1 LTWLRL
7 LPALLAFLLR
17 LIPGPRIV
25 DDAFITFRYAR
36 NLTTGAGLVFN
47 PGELVLGTTTPLY
60 TFLLASL
67 STLLGIHDLPVLAWL
82 LNALIDV
89 IGVTITGWLG
99 KRLTGSRAVGIGAA
113 LLWAAAPYSVTF
125 AIGGLETSLV
135 ITLLLGAFA
144 LYLTGRER
152 GSAFLLGLAT
162 LTRPDVLI
170 AAALIFAGMG
180 WPCVRGRLLRRP
192 AGGGSGPSFPVAPA
206 VTYLLTLA
214 PWLVFAIVTYGSPL
228 PNSIAAKSVAYHLPR
243 EAALVRLV
251 QHAATPFHEH
261 LLHPQLPILGILV
274 YPALFAA
281 GALHVT
287 RSDRRAWPLFVYP
300 AAYAAVYALANPL
313 IFRWYLSPPV
323 PFYFLGILAGMWA
336 LVGLVPAVVRPSGRR
351 ASLVAGASVLAL
363 AMELNAWTSK
373 PPGPPPKPAPEMA
386 WIELETLY
394 RQVAADVAP
403 ELRATGGR
411 LAAGDIGVL
420 GWYTGAPIL
429 DLVGLISPQ
438 ASEYY
443 PLADEAYVINYAVSP
458 DLVLDERPEM
468 VVILEAYGRNTLAVD
483 ADFRAAYELWREY
496 PSDIYGSTSMQV
508 YRLRAF

>member
-25 DDAFITFRYAR
+25 DDAFITFRYVR
-36 NLTTGAGLVFN
+36 NLTSGAGLVFN

-60 TFLLASL
+60 SFLLGSL
-67 STLLGIHDLPVLAWL
+67 STILGTDDLPVLAWL
-82 LNALIDV
+82 LNALIDA
-89 IGVTITGWLG
+89 IGVTIAGWLG
-99 KRLTGSRAVGIGAA
+99 KRLTGSRTVGVAVA

-144 LYLTGRER
+144 LFLSGRER
-152 GSAFLLGLAT
+152 WSAFLLGLAT

-170 AAALIFAGMG
+170 AAGLIFAAMG
-180 WPCVRGRLLRRP
+180 WPWLRGRLLRK
-192 AGGGSGPSFPVAPA
+192 SGPALPLVPA
-206 VTYLLTLA
+206 ITYLVTLA
-214 PWLVFAIVTYGSPL
+214 PWVVFATLTYGSPL

-243 EAALVRLV
+243 EAALIRLV

-261 LLHPQLPILGILV
+261 LVHPRLPFVGIVV
-274 YPALFAA
+274 YPGLFAA
-281 GALHVT
+281 GALHVA
-287 RSDRRAWPLFVYP
+287 RSNWRAWPLFAYP
-300 AAYAAVYALANPL
+300 PAYAAVYAFANPL

-323 PFYFLGILAGMWA
+323 PFYFLGILAGIWA
-336 LVGLVPAVVRPSGRR
+336 LVALVPAVRR
-351 ASLVAGASVLAL
+351 QSARRGSLVAAVAVLAL
-363 AMELNAWTSK
+363 ALELNAWTSR

-394 RQVAADVAP
+394 RQVATDVAP
-403 ELRATGGR
+403 ELEATGGR

-420 GWYTGAPIL
+420 GWYTSAPIL

-443 PLADEAYVINYAVSP
+443 PLPEEAYVINYAVAP
-458 DLVLDERPEM
+458 DLVLAERPDM
-468 VVILEAYGRNTLAVD
+468 VVILEAYGRKTLAVD
-483 ADFRAAYELWREY
+483 ADFRASYELWREY

-508 YRLRAF
+508 FRLRSP